1 MRVSFNLALH
11 LAIASGLAPSRLAP
25 MRTRSV
31 LSMSEVPKFEGATSR
46 RQALLTGAGLSLAS
60 AIAPPAFAAETAVA
74 SGGYQGVYSDP
85 KHPKGYRVLRAV
97 NAGSTAIELQDEPNA
112 DIFSVAGTSTFDK
125 AKGETT
131 IKIGMRGRSRDID
144 IRARSAR

>member
-60 AIAPPAFAAETAVA
+60 AVAPLAAEAAVA

>member
-46 RQALLTGAGLSLAS
+46 RQALLTGAGLSLAT
-60 AIAPPAFAAETAVA
+60 AVAPPAFAAETMA

-144 IRARSAR
+144 MRARSAR

>member
-60 AIAPPAFAAETAVA
+60 AVAPPAFAAE